1 MTGVEPGRH
10 GVFDF
15 TQKIEGAYRVRF
27 VNATDRVGASLFARV
42 SRAGGR
48 VLSLGMP
55 ATFPPE
61 PLRGLAVCGFDAPVS
76 TGTDARSASDP
87 ALYREIAAEVGP
99 WMRPDLDESARD
111 ADFHER
117 AVETLLSRVERKTR
131 FALAALRRM
140 RARGEAPDLMSIV
153 FSESDTVGHHY
164 WRDHDPASPRH
175 EPNASE
181 ARRGA
186 VAAVYEK
193 LDAACGEL
201 RRAFGEDAACIVVS
215 DHGMGGASRRVVH
228 LNRFLQE
235 RGLLE
240 REAGSRFWGWGADA
254 WARSAR
260 GLALRSLPPR
270 AAQALFRRA
279 RGAAARVESAVR
291 FGGMDWRRTAAFSE
305 EANTF
310 PGVWINL
317 RGREARGCVARGD
330 YERVRDE
337 LIDALLDW
345 KLPTSEGGPV
355 VAKARRREEVYR
367 GPFARRAPDVVVE
380 LALDAGYG
388 LSLVPTPWSDP
399 PSAGSIRT
407 LEDDE
412 LAGGRG
418 RGMNGTHRPHGV
430 WIAVGPGAPAST
442 GDAPRLV
449 DSAPTLL
456 ETMGIPWRDDAEP
469 DGRVLSPARRAYSA
483 EEEELVASRLRA
495 LGYLE

>member
-1 MTGVEPGRH
+1 MLVLALDGASFDVIQPLVRAGRLPHLGQWIHEDSGSPHNARSSRSWAPLESTCPPVTFPAWSSFMTGLEPGRH

-15 TQKIEGAYRVRF
+15 TQKIEGTYRVRF
-27 VNATDRVGASLFARV
+27 VNATDRAGASLFARV

-140 RARGEAPDLMSIV
+140 RARGEAPDLMSVV

-175 EPNASE
+175 DPNASE

-228 LNRFLQE
+228 LNRFLRE

-240 REAGSRFWGWGADA
+240 REAGSGFSGWGGGADA
-254 WARSAR
+254 WARAARSVALRALPPRARRHGLAPHGGLLRGGQHLPRRVDQPARPRGPRLRRPRRLRARPGRADRRPPRLEAPHERGRTGGGHGPAAR
-260 GLALRSLPPR
+260 GGLPRALRPARARRGRRAGPGCGLRSLP
-270 AAQALFRRA
+270 
-279 RGAAARVESAVR
+279 
-291 FGGMDWRRTAAFSE
+291 
-305 EANTF
+305 
-310 PGVWINL
+310 GV
-317 RGREARGCVARGD
+317 
-330 YERVRDE
+330 
-337 LIDALLDW
+337 DAL
-345 KLPTSEGGPV
+345 E
-355 VAKARRREEVYR
+355 R
-367 GPFARRAPDVVVE
+367 
-380 LALDAGYG
+380 
-388 LSLVPTPWSDP
+388 
-399 PSAGSIRT
+399 
-407 LEDDE
+407 
-412 LAGGRG
+412 
-418 RGMNGTHRPHGV
+418 
-430 WIAVGPGAPAST
+430 
-442 GDAPRLV
+442 
-449 DSAPTLL
+449 
-456 ETMGIPWRDDAEP
+456 
-469 DGRVLSPARRAYSA
+469 
-483 EEEELVASRLRA
+483 
-495 LGYLE
+495 